1 MAEYY
6 HELLLAVSNPDEV
19 FTGEKGE
26 SIALREIEATHHIVV
41 VYKETGDEDG
51 FIITAFK
58 TSKPD
63 SFRRGDQTWP

>member
-19 FTGEKGE
+19 FIGDEGE
-26 SIALREIEATHHIVV
+26 SIALREIEETHHIVV
-41 VYKETGDEDG
+41 IYKETGDNDG

-58 TSKPD
+58 TSKPE
-63 SFRRGDQTWP
+63 SFSRGNQAWP

>member
-19 FTGEKGE
+19 FIGGEKE
-26 SIALREIEATHHIVV
+26 SIALREIEGTHHIVV
-41 VYKETGDEDG
+41 VYKETGADDG

-58 TSKPD
+58 TSKPET
-63 SFRRGDQTWP
+63 FRRGEQAWP